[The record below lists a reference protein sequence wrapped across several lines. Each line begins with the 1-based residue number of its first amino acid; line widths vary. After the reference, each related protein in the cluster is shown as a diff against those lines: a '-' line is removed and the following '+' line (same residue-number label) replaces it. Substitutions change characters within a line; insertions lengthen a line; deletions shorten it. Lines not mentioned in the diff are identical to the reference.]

1 MKIKQLL
8 LVAVI
13 LSAANSG
20 WAQEKAPATETRPLT
35 LKEAVDLGLKNSHE
49 LKNSAAKIDEATA
62 ALREAVEQ
70 KLPGAKASGSYLR
83 LNSANIKLR
92 QEQDNSGGTPPDEP
106 TKAPKVSQAMYGLLN
121 LSLPIYAGG
130 KIRYGIESSRYLAEA
145 SKLDADFQKEEV
157 AQNIVEAYINLYK
170 AKAAVELV
178 KDNLAQ
184 SQQRV
189 KDFTNLEKNGILARN
204 DLLKAELQASN
215 TELTL
220 LDVQNNWELANVN
233 MDLMLGLPTTTRLEP
248 DSSIAEAAEAVMP
261 LEDYVQSALK
271 GRKDISA
278 LSLQRKATET
288 GVKIAKADKY
298 PSLALTGGYV
308 ALDVPKVLTV
318 TNAVNI
324 GVGVSYDIASL
335 WKSKSKIQQAEAR
348 SRQMIQ
354 NEAIVGD
361 QVVLQVNQSYL
372 NLLSSRK
379 KIEVYAKAV
388 EQAQENYRITK
399 NKYDNSLA
407 TTTDL
412 LDADV
417 ASLQAKLN
425 YVFAKADA
433 VVAYDKL
440 LQTAGMPVQ

>member
-8 LVAVI
+8 LVISVMTAAVT
-13 LSAANSG
+13 G
-20 WAQEKAPATETRPLT
+20 RAQEQAPATETRPIT

-49 LKNSAAKIDEATA
+49 LKNSAAKIDESTA

-83 LNSANIKLR
+83 LNSANIKMK
-92 QEQDNSGGTPPDEP
+92 QQADNGGGTPSEP
-106 TKAPKVSQAMYGLLN
+106 NEAPNVSQAMYGLVN

-145 SKLDADFQKEEV
+145 TRLDADFQKEEV
-157 AQNIVEAYINLYK
+157 AQNIIEAYINLYK

-204 DLLKAELQASN
+204 DLLKAELQSSN

-233 MDLMLGLPTTTRLEP
+233 MDLMLGLPTSTRLVP
-248 DSSIAEAAEAVMP
+248 DSSIAEAAETVMP
-261 LEDYVQSALK
+261 LDDYVQSALK

-278 LSLQRKATET
+278 LALQRKATET

-335 WKSKSKIQQAEAR
+335 WKSKAKIQQAEAR

-417 ASLQAKLN
+417 ANLQAKLN